1 MFEQLPAEIKARA
14 RQVRLLVL
22 DVDGVLTD
30 GRLIYS
36 AEGESTKRFHV
47 RDGLGLRLLREQG
60 YAIAV
65 ISARGGPALENR
77 LRELGIGSAVLG
89 THDKLLALTGL
100 SEELGI
106 GLSECAFVGDEPWDF
121 R

>member
-1 MFEQLPAEIKARA
+1 MFEQLPAEIEGRA

-36 AEGESTKRFHV
+36 AEGESSKRFHV
-47 RDGLGLRLLREQG
+47 KDGLGLRLLREQG

-65 ISARGGPALENR
+65 VSARGGAALEQR
-77 LRELGIGSAVLG
+77 LKELGITSAVLG
-89 THDKLLALTGL
+89 THDKRFALTAL
-100 SEELGI
+100 AEELGI
-106 GLSECAFVGDEPWDF
+106 G
-121 R
+121 